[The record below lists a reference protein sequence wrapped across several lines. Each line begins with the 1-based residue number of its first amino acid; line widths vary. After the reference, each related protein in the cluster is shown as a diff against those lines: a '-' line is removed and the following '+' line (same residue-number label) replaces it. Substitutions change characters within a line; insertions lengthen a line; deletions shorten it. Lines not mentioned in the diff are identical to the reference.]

1 MNDNHDKIE
10 KVASALAA
18 VWRDGGVL
26 PVMAEEWLPVDM
38 TEAFAMQDALHGK
51 LGYEMVG
58 WKLGI
63 TSSAGQK
70 ATGIPHPMIGRLYRH
85 VVQNDPG
92 RFPASDFRRPVIEGE
107 ITLRLGKALPAREIP
122 YTDDDVRD
130 ALSEIIMGIDI
141 ADTRWD
147 ANPMTGEVSPIVV
160 AADNGG
166 MGGFVVGAVIPDWQN
181 IDLAALPVQV
191 EVDGVPAGELWTG
204 DARGDPISAVC
215 WAANELSRRGLGFQ
229 AGDIVSTGSA
239 HEPVPATLGA
249 ETIVRFSKSEVRVT
263 LERV

>member
-1 MNDNHDKIE
+1 
-10 KVASALAA
+10 
-18 VWRDGGVL
+18 
-26 PVMAEEWLPVDM
+26 VDM

-63 TSSAGQK
+63 TSPAGQK

-107 ITLRLGKALPAREIP
+107 ITLRLGKALPARETP

-147 ANPMTGEVSPIVV
+147 ANPMAGEVSPIVV

-204 DARGDPISAVC
+204 DAR
-215 WAANELSRRGLGFQ
+215 
-229 AGDIVSTGSA
+229 
-239 HEPVPATLGA
+239 
-249 ETIVRFSKSEVRVT
+249 
-263 LERV
+263 